1 MGQQQLMLLI
11 LVTVVV
17 GIMTV
22 VAINIFSN
30 ARDEGIKD
38 IIRQD
43 VLEAATVGQ
52 MYYKKSSML
61 GGGGESFV
69 NITLFD
75 IQLDTANAVSSFE
88 ITETAANYFKLTAT
102 PFSELDAFTA
112 VVYVDEVIWE

>member
-1 MGQQQLMLLI
+1 MGQQQLMLMLI
-11 LVTVVV
+11 VTVIV

-22 VAINIFSN
+22 VAINLFSN

-61 GGGGESFV
+61 GGGGETFI

-75 IQLDTANAVSSFE
+75 IQLDTANAVTAFE
-88 ITETAANYFKLTAT
+88 ITETTANYFKLTAT

-112 VVYVDEVIWE
+112 VIYVNEVVWE